1 VNLSYKDL
9 LTEDF
14 LKREYLDL
22 LKSVHQIAKEN
33 NIRSSHSVSQA
44 LRKFGISRKSKKNSI
59 DIFTKDFLEEY
70 YVRQNMSLKAVAMLG
85 GKINKG
91 VVVKYLKKFDIP
103 IRDITISEKL
113 LSSRKRKR
121 DEFFSGRYWKGVING
136 AKQRNI
142 DFCITKEF
150 AYNLFLKQSGRCAIS
165 GVEIF
170 LLWDSYEDIG
180 GRTASLDRI
189 NSLGHYTE
197 DNVQWVHKD
206 INNMKQSY
214 SQKYF
219 IDWCKIVAIFNKETS

>member
-1 VNLSYKDL
+1 MNSSYKDL

-14 LKREYLDL
+14 LRREYIDL
-22 LKSVHQIAKEN
+22 MKSVQQIANEN
-33 NIRSSHSVSQA
+33 SIKSSYSVSQA
-44 LRKFGISRKSKKNSI
+44 LRKFGLNRKSKKNSG

-70 YVRQNMSLKAVAMLG
+70 YVRQNLSLKAVAILG
-85 GKINKG
+85 GKTNKG
-91 VVVKYLKKFDIP
+91 IVVKYLKKFNIP

-121 DEFFSGRYWKGVING
+121 DEFFSGRYWKGVISG
-136 AKQRNI
+136 AKQRDI

-150 AYNLFLKQSGRCAIS
+150 AYNLFLRQSGRCAIS

-170 LLWDSYEDIG
+170 LLWDSYEEIG

-214 SQKYF
+214 DQKDF
-219 IDWCKIVAIFNKETS
+219 INWCKIVAIFNKEI